1 MPFRAILKVPSLA
14 GIVILASGRPA
25 PVLLRTRR
33 RIPPVLPYTP
43 RLMRLFSFPRVF
55 DFSIFSFSRP
65 SPANRPLATRNF
77 SSSLSPGL
85 CRARPRKAS
94 TPRHFFPC
102 RPPADCFLI
111 MFFRCRRSRSRPD
124 GASFSVAFR
133 SLSVSLFPRTFA
145 LPVNAA
151 QSPPDFP
158 LRSAPLSPFSILFT
172 KYSVAL
178 SVQYNFNPVVWQSFL
193 RNTKEALSGNPE
205 SAAAEFFP
213 KKFLSRIFD
222 NFISRFSPFFFVP
235 PCSSPV
241 SLYPPLIRSRS
252 PFSLFCRISL
262 LLKKETQNFLSPL
275 GI

>member
-1 MPFRAILKVPSLA
+1 
-14 GIVILASGRPA
+14 
-25 PVLLRTRR
+25 
-33 RIPPVLPYTP
+33 
-43 RLMRLFSFPRVF
+43 MRLFSFPRVF

-65 SPANRPLATRNF
+65 SPADRPLATRNF

-158 LRSAPLSPFSILFT
+158 LRSAPFLPS
-172 KYSVAL
+172 
-178 SVQYNFNPVVWQSFL
+178 QSFL
-193 RNTKEALSGNPE
+193 RNTLQRFLSSTILIRWLGNPFNE
-205 SAAAEFFP
+205 IQRRRFP
-213 KKFLSRIFD
+213 AIRKAPQLNFSLKSSSRG
-222 NFISRFSPFFFVP
+222 FSIILFPDL
-235 PCSSPV
+235 PCF
-241 SLYPPLIRSRS
+241 LYPALIVPCFSLPAS
-252 PFSLFCRISL
+252 YPFPFSFFHSFAAYLFHE
-262 LLKKETQNFLSPL
+262 KETQNFLSPL

>member
-33 RIPPVLPYTP
+33 QIPPVLPYTP

-65 SPANRPLATRNF
+65 FSRRSPACDPQFF
-77 SSSLSPGL
+77 SGVFPGPCL
-85 CRARPRKAS
+85 ARPRKAS
-94 TPRHFFPC
+94 TPRHFSPC

-158 LRSAPLSPFSILFT
+158 LRSAPFLPSQF
-172 KYSVAL
+172 
-178 SVQYNFNPVVWQSFL
+178 FL
-193 RNTKEALSGNPE
+193 RNTL
-205 SAAAEFFP
+205 
-213 KKFLSRIFD
+213 
-222 NFISRFSPFFFVP
+222 
-235 PCSSPV
+235 
-241 SLYPPLIRSRS
+241 
-252 PFSLFCRISL
+252 
-262 LLKKETQNFLSPL
+262 
-275 GI
+275 